1 VPLAVASAVALA
13 LSYVLDWLHYLRLLG
28 VLGLLTASLWTP
40 WVLNRW
46 RQRQSEYLHR
56 WNKRNTESANELQA
70 TNPTYD
76 PDGFRLWMKVWL
88 TLRSIIVVVF
98 ALMLVF
104 CMSFVLITVDNSLV
118 TTPLCDTFFDEQ
130 DTATGGG
137 LAGILGVECFESADS
152 AFPWTDRGLL
162 VMVSGIVAGLSIDLI
177 YTNLFRYLAFWLARQ
192 QNVQKQSEYDNM
204 RVRLLF
210 PFEWAA
216 FMSYFILAALLVPFS
231 ITINSWFQQVRFI
244 CFLELLLSLKIDHF
258 AKTSSGQTGGKL
270 LR

>member
-1 VPLAVASAVALA
+1 MPLAVASAVALA

-118 TTPLCDTFFDEQ
+118 TVGD
-130 DTATGGG
+130 
-137 LAGILGVECFESADS
+137 CFEISDARRRPN
-152 AFPWTDRGLL
+152 AVNVEFCIRRQEL
-162 VMVSGIVAGLSIDLI
+162 AGLSQDV
-177 YTNLFRYLAFWLARQ
+177 F
-192 QNVQKQSEYDNM
+192 
-204 RVRLLF
+204 
-210 PFEWAA
+210 
-216 FMSYFILAALLVPFS
+216 
-231 ITINSWFQQVRFI
+231 FQFD
-244 CFLELLLSLKIDHF
+244 ELTDAVSRERIV
-258 AKTSSGQTGGKL
+258 G
-270 LR
+270 